1 MFDRRL
7 RDGIREMSG
16 VIKRIRS
23 LQRRNECR
31 SLSLMS
37 AMAVNSGTRA
47 TLGGCAC
54 VAHAAPAIRKSRR
67 QRNGLLEARCLSVS
81 FAPP

>member
-16 VIKRIRS
+16 VINRIRS

-31 SLSLMS
+31 SLGLMS

-47 TLGGCAC
+47 ALGGCAS
-54 VAHAAPAIRKSRR
+54 VAQEP
-67 QRNGLLEARCLSVS
+67 LT
-81 FAPP
+81 